1 MRKKIVLVLLLISV
15 CIIVCSLAFSSPSP
29 LTKHCIVKLYAGGNV
44 VETWEA
50 LDFGQ
55 ADGQALV
62 FSVGSD
68 VTLRRVRIHGTW
80 SIEEKE

>member
-1 MRKKIVLVLLLISV
+1 MVRKISFALLML
-15 CIIVCSLAFSSPSP
+15 CFCLIVCSFALPSPSP

-55 ADGQALV
+55 ADGEALV

-68 VTLRRVRIHGTW
+68 VTPRRVRIHGTW